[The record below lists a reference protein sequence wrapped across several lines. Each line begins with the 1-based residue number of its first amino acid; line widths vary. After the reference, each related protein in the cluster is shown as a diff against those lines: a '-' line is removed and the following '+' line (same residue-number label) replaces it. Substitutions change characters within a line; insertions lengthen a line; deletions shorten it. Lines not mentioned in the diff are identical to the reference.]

1 MAGFYYP
8 KAEVEMILRRKSI
21 EEKIARGYYDVII
34 HKNPNVYLNILTSGK
49 YVKVEEFYGGRLEI
63 FVRR

>member
-1 MAGFYYP
+1 
-8 KAEVEMILRRKSI
+8 MILRRKSI

-34 HKNPNVYLNILTSGK
+34 HKNPNVYLNILISGK

>member
-34 HKNPNVYLNILTSGK
+34 HKNPNVYLNILISGK